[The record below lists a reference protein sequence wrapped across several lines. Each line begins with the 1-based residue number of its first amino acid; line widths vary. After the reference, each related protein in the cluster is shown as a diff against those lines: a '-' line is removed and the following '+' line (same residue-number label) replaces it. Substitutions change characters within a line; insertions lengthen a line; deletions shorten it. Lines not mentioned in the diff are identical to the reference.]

1 MSVLLAFVAAG
12 LFGCG
17 LYLVLSRHVVRM
29 VLGLSLL
36 TTAVNLVVF
45 QAGRIR
51 SAQPPL
57 IAQNAQRLGESADP
71 LPQDRERVSE
81 TLKSAGLDRSESWSF
96 ADRFHERLRYEID
109 PAWAGELP
117 RTVLIDADGKT
128 TVLPG
133 VADLAQVK
141 AWLDAQSKPGR

>member
-17 LYLVLSRHVVRM
+17 LYMVLSRHVVRM

-36 TTAVNLVVF
+36 TTAVNLVLF

-57 IAQNAQRLGESADP
+57 IAEGAERLGESADP
-71 LPQDRERVSE
+71 LPQALVLTAIVIGFALTVILAALALRAWESHRTLRTDRIR
-81 TLKSAGLDRSESWSF
+81 SAQALGDPFPREPDHDR
-96 ADRFHERLRYEID
+96 
-109 PAWAGELP
+109 
-117 RTVLIDADGKT
+117 
-128 TVLPG
+128 
-133 VADLAQVK
+133 
-141 AWLDAQSKPGR
+141 